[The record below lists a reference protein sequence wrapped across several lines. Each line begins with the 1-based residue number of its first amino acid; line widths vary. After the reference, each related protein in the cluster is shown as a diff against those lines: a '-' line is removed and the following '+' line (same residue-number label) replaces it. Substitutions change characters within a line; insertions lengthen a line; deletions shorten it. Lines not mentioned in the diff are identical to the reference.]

1 MLYSRDNQD
10 RIGIQVHLKDISLIR
25 SLSGSTNRSRD
36 VPVKVATGTNWRKS
50 SHSTYNGNCVEIG
63 HLNGRIIGVKDAKHH
78 GRGPVLA
85 FTQDEWSVFLSG
97 VKAGEYDS
105 I

>member
-1 MLYSRDNQD
+1 MH
-10 RIGIQVHLKDISLIR
+10 VHLKRISPIR
-25 SLSGSTNRSRD
+25 SLPASTNRFLD
-36 VPVKVATGTNWRKS
+36 EPIKIVIGTSWRKS

-63 HLNGRIIGVKDAKHH
+63 HLDGKIIGVKDAKHH

>member
-1 MLYSRDNQD
+1 MQM
-10 RIGIQVHLKDISLIR
+10 HLKHISPIR
-25 SLSGSTNRSRD
+25 SLSPSANRFLD
-36 VPVKVATGTNWRKS
+36 APIKIVTGTSWRKS

-63 HLNGRIIGVKDAKHH
+63 HLDGKIIGVKDAKHH

-85 FTQDEWSVFLSG
+85 FTRNEWSVFLSG